1 MPNEEKP
8 LSGGKDGLTPDV
20 PSRDYMDRDTVF
32 YYSREHRL
40 SRAPESVQQ
49 LNEGQTTRANALRSL
64 IGVRGNRF
72 MLFAII
78 LAISAYGIAAR
89 ISSKNTEI
97 KLGGNTLT
105 VTIIREDGILTLGI
119 AKNAPKKPGAYFG
132 PVDMAV
138 SPVMSKSQ
146 EMPPVFT
153 QRILFSEYYSENFSF
168 VLPFDGTNFFI
179 VLRTDEEQKSIK
191 LTVMDS
197 KK

>member
-1 MPNEEKP
+1 MANEKEE
-8 LSGGKDGLTPDV
+8 LSPEA
-20 PSRDYMDRDTVF
+20 PSMDNMNRDTVF

-40 SRAPESVQQ
+40 NRAPESVQA
-49 LNEGQTTRANALRSL
+49 LNDGQNVRTNALKSL
-64 IGVRGNRF
+64 IGIRGNRF

-78 LAISAYGIAAR
+78 LAISSYGIATR
-89 ISSKNTEI
+89 ISSKNSEI

-105 VTIIREDGILTLGI
+105 VTIIREEGILTLGI
-119 AKNAPKKPGAYFG
+119 AKNAYKKTGAYYG

-146 EMPPVFT
+146 EIPPVFT
-153 QRILFSEYYSENFSF
+153 QRILFSEYYSENFNF

-191 LTVMDS
+191 LTALDS

>member
-1 MPNEEKP
+1 MTNEEKP
-8 LSGGKDGLTPDV
+8 LLGGKEDMSPEL
-20 PSRDYMDRDTVF
+20 PSMDSMNRDTVF

-40 SRAPESVQQ
+40 SRASESVQQ

-89 ISSKNTEI
+89 ISSKNTDF
-97 KLGGNTLT
+97 KLGGNTLSAAI
-105 VTIIREDGILTLGI
+105 VREEGILTLVI
-119 AKNAPKKPGAYFG
+119 AKNATKKPGAYSG

-146 EMPPVFT
+146 EIPPVFT
-153 QRILFSEYYSENFSF
+153 QRILFSENYSENFSF

-179 VLRTDEEQKSIK
+179 VLRADEEQKSIK
-191 LTVMDS
+191 LAAQES